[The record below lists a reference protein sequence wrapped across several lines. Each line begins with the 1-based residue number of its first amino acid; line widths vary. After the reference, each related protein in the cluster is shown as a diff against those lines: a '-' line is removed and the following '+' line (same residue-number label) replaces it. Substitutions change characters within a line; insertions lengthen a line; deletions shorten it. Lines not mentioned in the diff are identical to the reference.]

1 MPQIPREL
9 DEPAVTDQQIWLE
22 CDERLRISIEADGEN
37 TKNAIEDLEFEDGYQ
52 WPDDL
57 YNQRKIDKR
66 PSLTI
71 NMTRRCVREV
81 CNNLR
86 AQRPRI
92 KVHPVGDGARVEDA
106 KVVGGLIRHIENISK
121 ASNAYDTA
129 GESAVKI
136 GWGYARVMGE
146 YVSPD
151 SFDQELKIKAIR
163 NQFTCYDDPMAQLP
177 TGADRDFFI
186 ITQEIKRSKYK
197 RLYPNAKN
205 ADYTRAGDGDVGK
218 MWESKHKIRLAEY
231 YRVTRIPEKLYQ
243 LTDGTTLYEKD
254 YLRLKDQL
262 ERLTDQ
268 QGNPMP
274 ITVAKDP
281 QTGDEM
287 VRMSHRRVIE
297 WFKLNGYT
305 VVDRRQYGHKGDK
318 GPIPGHWIPV
328 ARCEGN
334 VLELNGQVRR
344 RGMIRDL
351 KDSNRMLNYWATC
364 ETELVALAPRA
375 PFVVAEGQIDGH
387 REWKT
392 ANQQPHSVL
401 TYKPVTTNPE
411 NPDSPP
417 LPPPQR
423 IPAVEVPAGVVNARQ
438 GAMQDLM
445 SLAGMPH
452 DPRADVPGAVVSG
465 RALRERQSQTDRSHF
480 QYYDNQTMFISH
492 IGEILLDQIPYYYS
506 TQRMQRIIGEDG
518 VPQMVQINQ
527 RVVDPQT
534 RAILEVKNN
543 LTVGRY
549 DVVMDTGPGYETK
562 RQENAELL
570 TDVLRI
576 PPLAEVATKTGADLI
591 FRAYDMDEMADRL
604 TASNPEGMKKAIE
617 ALPKEAQGIVQ
628 ALAGQLQQAQQT
640 IQNLQLEIKYKMG
653 VERMRATVK
662 AHDVEESNKT
672 KRMDTNAWV
681 NVEREKIHTTAV
693 TAHDVAE
700 INAGARLIDSNQDRA
715 HEKELAAMTAA
726 AAERAERSNGASH
739 G

>member
-9 DEPAVTDQQIWLE
+9 DEPAVTDQEIWME

-37 TKNAIEDLEFEDGYQ
+37 TKNAIEDLEFEDGFQ

-136 GWGYARVMGE
+136 GWGYARVIGE
-146 YVSPD
+146 FVAPD

-186 ITQEIKRSKYK
+186 ITHEMKRSKYK
-197 RLYPNAKN
+197 RLYPRAQN

-262 ERLTDQ
+262 AALMDQ

-305 VVDRRQYGHKGDK
+305 VVDRRQYGLKDDK

-334 VLELNGQVRR
+334 VLELNGQIRR

-375 PFVVAEGQIDGH
+375 PFIVAEGQIDGH

-401 TYKPVTTNPE
+401 TYKPVTLNPE
-411 NPDSPP
+411 NPDSPA

-423 IPAVEVPAGVVNARQ
+423 IQAVEIPAGVVNARQ

-480 QYYDNQTMFISH
+480 QYYDNQTMFIAH

-527 RVVDPQT
+527 RVLDPQT
-534 RAILEVKNN
+534 RAIMEVKNN

-576 PPLAEVATKTGADLI
+576 PPIAEVAAKTGADLI
-591 FRAYDMDEMADRL
+591 FRAYDMDDMADRL

-617 ALPKEAQGIVQ
+617 ALPKEAQGIVTS
-628 ALAGQLQQAQQT
+628 LASQLQQAQQT

-653 VERMRATVK
+653 VEHMRATVK
-662 AHDVEESNKT
+662 AHDTETNAET
-672 KRMDTNAWV
+672 KRRDTDVRATT
-681 NVEREKIHTTAV
+681 EIEKAHIQAV

-700 INAGARLIDSNQDRA
+700 INAGAKLIDSNQDRT

-726 AAERAERSNGASH
+726 AAEKAERSNGAAQ
-739 G
+739 

>member
-1 MPQIPREL
+1 M
-9 DEPAVTDQQIWLE
+9 E

-37 TKNAIEDLEFEDGYQ
+37 TKNAIEDLEFEDGFQ

-146 YVSPD
+146 YIAPD

-186 ITQEIKRSKYK
+186 ITHEIKRSKYK
-197 RLYPNAKN
+197 RLCPNAKN
-205 ADYTRAGDGDVGK
+205 VDYTRAGDGDVGK

-231 YRVTRIPEKLYQ
+231 YRVTRIPEMLYG

-254 YLRLKDQL
+254 YLRLKDAL
-262 ERLTDQ
+262 AAA
-268 QGNPMP
+268 G
-274 ITVAKDP
+274 ITVNIDP
-281 QTGDEM
+281 QTGEEQK
-287 VRMSHRRVIE
+287 RMSHRRVIE

-305 VVDRRQYGHKGDK
+305 VVDRRQYGEKGPK
-318 GPIPGHWIPV
+318 GPIPGKWIPV

-375 PFVVAEGQIDGH
+375 PFVVAEGQVDGH

-401 TYKPVTTNPE
+401 TYKPVTLNPE
-411 NPDSPP
+411 NPDSPA

-527 RVVDPQT
+527 RVMDPQT

-570 TDVLRI
+570 SDVLRVG
-576 PPLAEVATKTGADLI
+576 PLAEVAVKTGADLI

-640 IQNLQLEIKYKMG
+640 IQQQALEIKYKMG
-653 VERMRATVK
+653 VEQMRATVK
-662 AHDVEESNKT
+662 AHDIEESNKT
-672 KRMDTNAWV
+672 KRQDTDAWV
-681 NVEREKIHTTAV
+681 ALEREKVDATREKTHVTAV

-715 HEKELAAMTAA
+715 HEKELAAFTAK
-726 AAERAERSNGASH
+726 AAERAERSNGDAR
-739 G
+739 